1 MIPKFRFGSILLQ
14 KSLAGDW
21 VIEPLRWKRA
31 ALHWTLTLLHALY
44 TMH

>member
-1 MIPKFRFGSILLQ
+1 MATVASGQILLQ

-21 VIEPLRWKRA
+21 VIEPLRWKWA
-31 ALHWTLTLLHALY
+31 PLHWTLTLLHALY

>member
-1 MIPKFRFGSILLQ
+1 MLQ

-21 VIEPLRWKRA
+21 AIEPLRWKWA
-31 ALHWTLTLLHALY
+31 PLHWTLTLLHALY